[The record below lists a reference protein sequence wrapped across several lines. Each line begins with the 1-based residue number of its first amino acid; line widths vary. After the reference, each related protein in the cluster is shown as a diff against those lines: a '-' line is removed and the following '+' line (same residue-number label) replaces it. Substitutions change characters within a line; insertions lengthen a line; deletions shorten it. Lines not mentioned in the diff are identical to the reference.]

1 MTYPETIRFLYGL
14 RLHGLKLGLENTQRL
29 AGWVGRPQDRLR
41 FIHVAGTNG
50 KGSTCAMLDSI
61 YRRAG
66 LRVGLFTSPH
76 LVSFRERVQVDR
88 RWITEAEVVAAVE
101 QLRPLLDRFPSD
113 HPPTFFE
120 VVTVLALC
128 HFAERHC
135 DLVIWETGMGGR
147 LDATNIVQPLASL
160 ITNIQLDHQQWLGS
174 TRAAI
179 AAEKAGII
187 KPGVPALTTTDDP
200 EALAV
205 IRQAAAQLDAPL
217 SVVPDAESTACG
229 LPSDWPVPLQGR
241 HQRTN
246 AALALATVRALQTH
260 LPVADRIVQ
269 EGLASVQWPG
279 RMQLV
284 RQTTGPDVLLDA
296 AHNLS
301 GMEALLRTLTA
312 EYPQCRPAF
321 ILGMLRDKDW
331 EAMGALAASQ
341 ATRIFLVPV
350 QSERSASP
358 DELAAA
364 CQRVR
369 PDAVVIP
376 RPSLA
381 AALAAAHD
389 EPLVVVAGSLYLVGE
404 ATELLGLAPENTRAE
419 HELNEW
425 LPAKTDQAAPSPAAA
440 SCRQITT

>member
-1 MTYPETIRFLYGL
+1 MTYPETIRYLYGL
-14 RLHGLKLGLENTQRL
+14 RLHGLKLGLENTQSL
-29 AGWVGRPQDRLR
+29 AEWVGRPHDRLR

-50 KGSTCAMLDSI
+50 KGSTCAMLESI

-88 RWITEAEVVAAVE
+88 RWITETEVVAAVE
-101 QLRPLLDRFPSD
+101 QLRPLLDRFPSE

-160 ITNIQLDHQQWLGS
+160 ITNIQFDHQRWLGN

-187 KPGVPALTTTDDP
+187 KPRVPALTTTDDP

-205 IRQAAAQLDAPL
+205 IRQVAAQIGAPL
-217 SVVPDAESTACG
+217 TLVPDAESAVCE
-229 LPSDWPVPLQGR
+229 LPPAWPLPLQGQ

-246 AALALATVRALQTH
+246 AALALATVRALQIP
-260 LPVADRIVQ
+260 LPVADRIAQ

-284 RQTTGPDVLLDA
+284 RQAHGPDVLLDA

-301 GMEALLRTLTA
+301 GMEALLRTLA
-312 EYPQCRPAF
+312 QEYSQHRPAF

-331 EAMGALAASQ
+331 EAMGGLAASQ
-341 ATRIFLVPV
+341 ATRIFLVPI
-350 QSERSASP
+350 QSERAASP

-364 CQRVR
+364 CRRVQ
-369 PDAVVIP
+369 PDAIVLP

-381 AALAAAHD
+381 EALAAARD
-389 EPLVVVAGSLYLVGE
+389 ESLLVVAGSIYLVGE
-404 ATELLGLAPENTRAE
+404 ATELLGLAPANTRAE

-425 LPAKTDQAAPSPAAA
+425 LPAKTG
-440 SCRQITT
+440 

>member
-50 KGSTCAMLDSI
+50 KGSTCAMLESI

-160 ITNIQLDHQQWLGS
+160 ITNIQLDHQHWLGS

-205 IRQAAAQLDAPL
+205 IRQAAARVDAPL

-260 LPVADRIVQ
+260 LPVADRIAQ

-440 SCRQITT
+440 SCR